1 MSYYTGI
8 YLVGAQRFWFPF
20 PKLDTFSEI
29 FWVLPID
36 YMILEFFIYLFIC
49 NDKSKFQILL
59 TLHAVK
65 PKHVSF
71 ANEPFFRKML
81 VSIFSSNIPLYIEKN
96 TTEELCKVLE
106 MELKNVQHSQPKI
119 CV

>member
-29 FWVLPID
+29 FWVLPTD

-49 NDKSKFQILL
+49 NDKSKF
-59 TLHAVK
+59 
-65 PKHVSF
+65 
-71 ANEPFFRKML
+71 
-81 VSIFSSNIPLYIEKN
+81 
-96 TTEELCKVLE
+96 
-106 MELKNVQHSQPKI
+106 
-119 CV
+119 